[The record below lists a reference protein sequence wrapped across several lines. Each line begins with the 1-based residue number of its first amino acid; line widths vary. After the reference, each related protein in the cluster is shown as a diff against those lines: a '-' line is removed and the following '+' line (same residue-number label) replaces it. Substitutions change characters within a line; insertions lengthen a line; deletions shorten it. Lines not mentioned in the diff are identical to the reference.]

1 MVMKKLILLVVV
13 FGLIFSLCNV
23 ASATIITDVERRPP
37 MVRVASPLVE
47 DALSYTDRVHQYNE
61 VPDFLLGAD
70 YVMVRNDDRTVANYE
85 LDVTTNADG
94 WMYLFIDNRVGDN
107 NAANPP
113 DLTLKM
119 LWVLPMGFVDTDKD
133 IGIDEGGDGSVNN
146 RNSVYKLWVPAGT
159 ITLKEQNS
167 GSINMYGVAI
177 PEPTTIALLGF
188 GGLALLRRKRS

>member
-1 MVMKKLILLVVV
+1 MKKLIMLVVV

-37 MVRVASPLVE
+37 MVRIAGPLVE
-47 DALSYTDRVHQYNE
+47 DSLSYTDRTHQYNE
-61 VPDFLLGAD
+61 IPDFLLGAD

-107 NAANPP
+107 NASNPP

-119 LWVLPMGFVDTDKD
+119 LWVLPMGFVDTGKD
-133 IGIDEGGDGSVNN
+133 IGIDESGDGSVNN

-167 GSINMYGVAI
+167 GSLNMYGVGI
-177 PEPTTIALLGF
+177 PEPATIALLGF